1 MVVKGVVLVVSVAD
15 VVVALVVSV
24 VDLVVKGAVVVVISI
39 VVVVP
44 VDVFIV
50 AVVGVAVLVVVTLSA
65 VVVTSAIV
73 SSLVG
78 VEEFSPAVE
87 SSKSSKTEFV
97 LSPSASSCS
106 PSSILRRS
114 NWGASETKAVDFQ
127 RPVSLL
133 LVFVAVTSTSMP
145 SSSDS
150 SSPKTCQQN

>member
-1 MVVKGVVLVVSVAD
+1 MVVEGV
-15 VVVALVVSV
+15 
-24 VDLVVKGAVVVVISI
+24 VVVVIS
-39 VVVVP
+39 VVA

-50 AVVGVAVLVVVTLSA
+50 GAIGGAVSGVVTFSA
-65 VVVTSAIV
+65 VVVTSSTVAA
-73 SSLVG
+73 LVV